1 MVTDESIC
9 PSLKCVTQCL
19 LVQSSLKSLI
29 FCPSLKCV
37 TQCLLVQSSLKSLIL
52 SVFSD
57 ATKIRPIRSLYY
69 DLYKGKQQRQR
80 TPRKNEAVRLSPCTC
95 LALLYP
101 QENVEVLEGERSPYK
116 HSSLSLIF
124 MFNLQNRLVSV
135 KLHGYDKYESRGH
148 K

>member
-1 MVTDESIC
+1 MVTYESIC

-19 LVQSSLKSLI
+19 LVQSSLKS
-29 FCPSLKCV
+29 V
-37 TQCLLVQSSLKSLIL
+37 IL

-69 DLYKGKQQRQR
+69 NLCKGKQQRQR
-80 TPRKNEAVRLSPCTC
+80 TPRKNEAVRLSAFTG

-116 HSSLSLIF
+116 YSHTNTVLY
-124 MFNLQNRLVSV
+124 
-135 KLHGYDKYESRGH
+135 H
-148 K
+148 